1 MNVLKSSERSPEPTL
16 NQVSRFNYAV
26 DFVNRIVRSIA
37 FIRLRLHNLPC
48 SRLSSSKQRYFR
60 QKGKESKTACLTTLT
75 SLFSLWIDP
84 ALCTEYA
91 LSHVSF
97 MAQSLAT
104 YQKEVSSHKTVLLLH
119 QLNDTKYL
127 CTSRQISDGRLL

>member
-26 DFVNRIVRSIA
+26 DFVNRIASPPQSPLFKA
-37 FIRLRLHNLPC
+37 EF
-48 SRLSSSKQRYFR
+48 KQTEIFST
-60 QKGKESKTACLTTLT
+60 KGQGN
-75 SLFSLWIDP
+75 LWIDP